1 MRRWAMGFH
10 RKSRPLVWS
19 SNAMRVAT
27 EAESSPVPTRVT
39 PTSSTAHNDVS
50 ELTQCAVLHH
60 SAHCRSQ
67 STMTCWDTL
76 SKNNESADTAKES
89 NLGRR
94 RRHAQDSADPRPR
107 DDRGAH
113 QPSLSVLSDLSW
125 LPLEASLNSFMPWP
139 KPRMS
144 SGILRPPNNSKTTR
158 AMRRSCVGPTAP
170 MMRRFEA
177 KF

>member
-10 RKSRPLVWS
+10 LKSRPLVWS

-67 STMTCWDTL
+67 STMTCWDAL

-89 NLGRR
+89 VWAVADATPKIPPIHAHVTTAARINLPCRCCLLCPGSRWKR
-94 RRHAQDSADPRPR
+94 
-107 DDRGAH
+107 
-113 QPSLSVLSDLSW
+113 L
-125 LPLEASLNSFMPWP
+125 
-139 KPRMS
+139 
-144 SGILRPPNNSKTTR
+144 
-158 AMRRSCVGPTAP
+158 
-170 MMRRFEA
+170 
-177 KF
+177 